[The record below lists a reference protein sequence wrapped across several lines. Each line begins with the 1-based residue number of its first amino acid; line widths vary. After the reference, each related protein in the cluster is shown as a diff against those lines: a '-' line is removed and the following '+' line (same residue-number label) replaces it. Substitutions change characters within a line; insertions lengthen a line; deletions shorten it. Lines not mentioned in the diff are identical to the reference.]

1 MKKQTITP
9 TQQMLINE
17 YMELCI
23 SLKPRPLELVEELSK
38 QGLLKL
44 VHRALKERKKFHW
57 QKI

>member
-57 QKI
+57 QKL